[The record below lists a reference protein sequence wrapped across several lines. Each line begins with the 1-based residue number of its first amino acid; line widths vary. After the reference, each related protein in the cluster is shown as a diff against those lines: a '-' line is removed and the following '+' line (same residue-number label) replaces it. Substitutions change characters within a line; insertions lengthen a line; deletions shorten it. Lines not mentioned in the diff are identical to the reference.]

1 MRLLGPAVAHPE
13 GATAFVRQIRSLRTS
28 DTLEVAA
35 LLHQLHV
42 PAGVTWGAADRFQKL
57 TYGERLARDLGA
69 QLETVSGGKHF
80 MPEDHPRE
88 VAATIRRVVER
99 GA

>member
-1 MRLLGPAVAHPE
+1 MRSWRVSWALFDLNGTLLDPSGIAEPLGG
-13 GATAFVRQIRSLRTS
+13 GAEDRRLVR
-28 DTLEVAA
+28 D
-35 LLHQLHV
+35 
-42 PAGVTWGAADRFQKL
+42 
-57 TYGERLARDLGA
+57 GERLARDLGA

-80 MPEDHPRE
+80 MPENHPRE